1 MPLFCSTCVTCFDLV
16 LTFQFVQS
24 FFRKATAQTVELIAL
39 PRCQARADARKA
51 KDFAKAD
58 AIRDELTGTA
68 GHSRPP
74 RVFQVS
80 SEKDQ
85 KSLRRPLRLC
95 KIHEFLL
102 SKEWN
107 WESAA

>member
-1 MPLFCSTCVTCFDLV
+1 MPLFRSTCVTCFDLG

-24 FFRKATAQTVELIAL
+24 FFWKATAQMMGLIAL

-68 GHSRPP
+68 GHSRPQLATTG
-74 RVFQVS
+74 FS
-80 SEKDQ
+80 SIFRE
-85 KSLRRPLRLC
+85 R
-95 KIHEFLL
+95 
-102 SKEWN
+102 SKKPAKAFETLQDT
-107 WESAA
+107 

>member
-1 MPLFCSTCVTCFDLV
+1 MTCFDLV

-24 FFRKATAQTVELIAL
+24 FFRKATAQMVELIAL

-68 GHSRPP
+68 GHSWPQPATAGLSWPP
-74 RVFQVS
+74 QVFQVS

-95 KIHEFLL
+95 KIREFLL
-102 SKEWN
+102 SKE
-107 WESAA
+107 